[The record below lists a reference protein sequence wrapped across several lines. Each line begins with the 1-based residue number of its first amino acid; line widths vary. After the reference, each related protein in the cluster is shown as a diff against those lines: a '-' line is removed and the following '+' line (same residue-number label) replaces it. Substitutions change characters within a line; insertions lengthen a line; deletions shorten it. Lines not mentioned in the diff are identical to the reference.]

1 MMENNLPLEALRVQR
16 VAERT
21 DDLQLA
27 GMSPR
32 DAAHFGSRAGADVV
46 TGAALAQAQGEA
58 KLRKRTQ
65 ADLDVLR
72 LARGGLHRA
81 INRSSIPKWVIDT
94 FQRIAWLGQIPAP
107 SAKKDRTK
115 APQAVRIRPLQWSAT
130 PAGHM
135 EGNGVGG
142 FYWPAP
148 QKVGRTRLL
157 FAHHEGGSEMLGE
170 IDGDANMRS
179 LAQQHHDRRVLAW
192 IEG

>member
-46 TGAALAQAQGEA
+46 DGATMAQAQGEA
-58 KLRKRTQ
+58 KVRKRRQ

-94 FQRIAWLGQIPAP
+94 FERIAWLGQIPAP
-107 SAKKDRTK
+107 SAEKDRTA
-115 APQAVRIRPLQWSAT
+115 APQSVTIRPLQWTAT

-135 EGNGVGG
+135 GAKGVGG
-142 FYWPAP
+142 FYWPSP

-157 FAHHEGGSEMLGE
+157 FAPHEGGSDMLGE
-170 IDGDANMRS
+170 IDDDADMRS